1 MSENTYGFTLT
12 RQGIG
17 LIAKVLAAKL
27 PLTITRVMMG
37 SGQCPEGGAAD
48 LTDLV
53 EPVAA
58 GTSTEPLYDGDTV
71 RMTIEYRSDL
81 NGGLDHGFWIREFGI
96 FALDTDGAEVLLYYG
111 TLGDYP
117 QYVSAYSRTGVDV
130 RRYPVT
136 ITVGEGVNVVVDYR
150 PAAFMTPPDVEEFCM
165 VTVLPQF
172 LAEAQKLIDR
182 HNADPA
188 AHSGLQGL
196 CAALDARISLLEL
209 MYGTD
214 VSGNPFTV
222 TFENITG
229 LVMAGV
235 WNEPQKRLEF

>member
-1 MSENTYGFTLT
+1 MNEYGSTLT
-12 RQGIG
+12 RKGIA
-17 LIAKVLAAKL
+17 LLTRVLACKM
-27 PLTITRVMMG
+27 PLTITRVMF
-37 SGQCPEGGAAD
+37 GQGLCPEGGARE
-48 LTDLV
+48 LEDLV

-58 GTSTEPLYDGDTV
+58 GTSTEPLPDGDTV
-71 RMTIEYRSDL
+71 HLTLEYRSDL

-96 FALDTDGAEVLLYYG
+96 FARDIDGSEVLLYYA

-172 LAEAQKLIDR
+172 LAEAQKFIDR

-196 CAALDARISLLEL
+196 CAALDSRVSLLEL

-229 LVMAGV
+229 LVVTGV
-235 WNEPQKRLEF
+235 WNESQKRLEF